1 MCVSSSD
8 HNLVHGN
15 GEFRVPREL
24 FLHGV
29 DNVVGHEWFAVVL
42 ANVAAGHK
50 AGFAAQVA
58 RELPTVVVLHDDGMP
73 RAAQDFENGFAM
85 QRHEPADLEL
95 IGRESSFVQE
105 FTSFLDYPFG

>member
-1 MCVSSSD
+1 MCISSSD

-15 GEFRVPREL
+15 RKFRAPREL

-29 DNVVGHEWFAVVL
+29 DNVMRHERFAVVL

-58 RELPTVVVLHDDGMP
+58 RELAAVVVLHDDGMP
-73 RAAQDFENGFAM
+73 RAPQDFENGFAM
-85 QRHEPADLEL
+85 PRHKPANLEL
-95 IGRESSFVQE
+95 VGTDSLFPQN
-105 FTSFLDYPFG
+105 FASFLYSPFG